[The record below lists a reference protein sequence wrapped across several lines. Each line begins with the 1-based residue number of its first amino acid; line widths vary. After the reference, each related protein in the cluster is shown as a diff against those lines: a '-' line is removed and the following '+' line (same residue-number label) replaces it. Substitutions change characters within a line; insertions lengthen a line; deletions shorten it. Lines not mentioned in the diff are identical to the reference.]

1 MPYGSCCYGQIPHW
15 LDENTSGFTRLAL
28 SCVADEYG
36 FRGIVI
42 LQASK
47 AVAQFKENTAEMLED
62 VGRMRPFSKLRLP
75 RDNWVIIVEE
85 CRVECRGGCGLER
98 NLMGDRKAQDRNFQ
112 NWRMQDASVVSN

>member
-1 MPYGSCCYGQIPHW
+1 MLYGSCCYSQIPHW

-47 AVAQFKENTAEMLED
+47 SVAQFKENTAEMLED

-85 CRVECRGGCGLER
+85 CKVGCRGGCGLER
-98 NLMGDRKAQDRNFQ
+98 DLMGDRKAQDRNFQ
-112 NWRMQDASVVSN
+112 NWTMQDASV